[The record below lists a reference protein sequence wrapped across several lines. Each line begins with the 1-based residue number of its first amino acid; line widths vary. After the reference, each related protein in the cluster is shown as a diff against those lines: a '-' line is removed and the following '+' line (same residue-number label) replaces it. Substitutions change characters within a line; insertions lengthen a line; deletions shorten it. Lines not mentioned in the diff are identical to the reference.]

1 MDSTTPAS
9 STPSPTLSDATAPRP
24 QGRGLILFGAVGVAL
39 ISTVAAYVAMVGYGR
54 DVLDMGPINA
64 YAFAGVFELSLVTVA
79 LMAREAAQH
88 LRPAP
93 VLLGLTW
100 VLSATSGFFAGWHE
114 IYLGHATTA
123 AAFRF
128 IVPLLAALMWH
139 LALIGDRHL
148 AMGTNW
154 RDRLA
159 EFAEKRKHA
168 RMEISMNATEKWF
181 RALAVASTDPS
192 KKSRRAVD
200 RANQARIQAQR
211 DVRKVMKP
219 AEVAGQIEAWTDL
232 VRAQALGTRTVGE
245 VVTAEIRH
253 TTGVQLDL
261 EKILDEETALAERVA
276 ASMKQELVVAEAA
289 VEEGDDRTEVV
300 TDPLAAAGNE
310 PAELPSSTTDPAE
323 TPAIA
328 ASPAAPAETESSAAR
343 ANAST
348 QTSTT
353 TTDASEAQP
362 RVEPQVE
369 AEPEPSSSTETSAY
383 ASSTAPAPRRAA
395 RPRTRDDVD
404 PLEVDLRRKAGESYE
419 SIGKAMG
426 FSRDTVRRAH
436 REWQQ
441 SAPQTPAHGL
451 QLVTLESKN

>member
-1 MDSTTPAS
+1 MDSTTTDS
-9 STPSPTLSDATAPRP
+9 STPSHATAPP
-24 QGRGLILFGAVGVAL
+24 PEGRGLILFGAVGVAL

-54 DVLDMGPINA
+54 DVLGMGPINA

-114 IYLGHATTA
+114 IYLGHAATA

-154 RDRLA
+154 RDRIA

-168 RMEISMNATEKWF
+168 RMEISMDATEKWF
-181 RALAVASTDPS
+181 RALAIASSDPS
-192 KKSRRAVD
+192 TKTRRAVK
-200 RANQARIQAQR
+200 RANEARIQAQR
-211 DVRKVMKP
+211 DVRKAMKP
-219 AEVAGQIEAWTDL
+219 AEVADQITAWTDL

-261 EKILDEETALAERVA
+261 AEILDDETALAERVA
-276 ASMKQELVVAEAA
+276 ASMRQELGAADAA
-289 VEEGDDRTEVV
+289 VEEDDNPSEVV
-300 TDPLAAAGNE
+300 TDPLATAGNA
-310 PAELPSSTTDPAE
+310 PAELPSSTTEPAE
-323 TPAIA
+323 TPAA
-328 ASPAAPAETESSAAR
+328 PTVEALPAAEAAPGAR
-343 ANAST
+343 ADAST
-348 QTSTT
+348 QTSAP
-353 TTDASEAQP
+353 TTDALEAQP
-362 RVEPQVE
+362 RVEPRV
-369 AEPEPSSSTETSAY
+369 EPEHSPASDTSTY

-404 PLEVDLRRKAGESYE
+404 PLEVDLRRKANESYE

-436 REWQQ
+436 REWQK

-451 QLVTLESKN
+451 QLVTLESKH

>member
-1 MDSTTPAS
+1 MDSTTTAS
-9 STPSPTLSDATAPRP
+9 STPSSTSSHTTVARP

-39 ISTVAAYVAMVGYGR
+39 ISTVAAYWAMVGYGR
-54 DVLDMGPINA
+54 DVLEMGPINA

-88 LRPAP
+88 ARPAP

-114 IYLGHATTA
+114 IYLGHPTPA

-181 RALAVASTDPS
+181 RALAIASSDPS
-192 KKSRRAVD
+192 KKSRQAVK
-200 RANQARIQAQR
+200 RANEARIQAQR
-211 DVRKVMKP
+211 DVRKAMKP
-219 AEVAGQIEAWTDL
+219 AEVADQITAWTDL

-261 EKILDEETALAERVA
+261 AEILDEETALAERVA
-276 ASMKQELVVAEAA
+276 ASMRQELVTADAA
-289 VEEGDDRTEVV
+289 VEEGDDPAEVV
-300 TDPLAAAGNE
+300 TDPLAAAGNA
-310 PAELPSSTTDPAE
+310 PAELPSSTTDLAE
-323 TPAIA
+323 TPTAEA
-328 ASPAAPAETESSAAR
+328 VPAAETEPSAA
-343 ANAST
+343 AADASA
-348 QTSTT
+348 QTSAT
-353 TTDASEAQP
+353 TTDVPHAQP
-362 RVEPQVE
+362 RVEPRVE
-369 AEPEPSSSTETSAY
+369 AEPEPASSAGDTSTY

-404 PLEVDLRRKAGESYE
+404 PLEVDLRRKANESYE

-436 REWQQ
+436 REWQK

-451 QLVTLESKN
+451 QLVTLETKH